1 MRGYIR
7 CNNTHIVKGCCQ
19 TKNQKIVKVLPDF
32 CCIISKLL
40 SMYSIYPQKNNI
52 RELSS
57 ITSTCF
63 GCWGLIQNA
72 DAGKGVCV
80 VSVIHLYSGVLPD
93 TSIREVCLDPSPYF
107 SF

>member
-63 GCWGLIQNA
+63 GCWGLIQNS

-80 VSVIHLYSGVLPD
+80 C
-93 TSIREVCLDPSPYF
+93 VCVA
-107 SF
+107 